1 MSGLRNSGCDSA
13 SIKIILNI
21 IMSSAEAVDEKAPRT
36 NKRGQYRKR
45 RPQNRRAAPA
55 TKDTEGA
62 AKVAEVVEANV
73 VKRERPEMVPVPAE
87 LVGKEAE
94 GTVVS
99 VIRKGKYNFGFISL
113 STGDDYDD
121 NKHPRIY
128 FNPSYLAD
136 SSLYLRRGYVV
147 KFNVSNDEEGR
158 SVAKDIDLTEA
169 GTKIKT
175 EREAIIA
182 QKRSERLQ
190 QQPKETKEVKEV
202 NEATVTRRRRE
213 PRKPR
218 EYKKITLKAQ
228 KAGSDTEKI
237 IEFALNQSIGKL
249 KSIATKELEAPIEY
263 SVFHV
268 TSENPEGVFLTKSI
282 LNKLTDNDIIRLAP
296 KPEAQ

>member
-1 MSGLRNSGCDSA
+1 M
-13 SIKIILNI
+13 
-21 IMSSAEAVDEKAPRT
+21 SAEVTENKPR
-36 NKRGQYRKR
+36 RQYRKR
-45 RPQNRRAAPA
+45 RPQNKRAQPA
-55 TKDTEGA
+55 TKDAEGA
-62 AKVAEVVEANV
+62 PKVADAAEANV
-73 VKRERPEMVPVPAE
+73 VKRERPDMVPVPQE
-87 LVGKEAE
+87 LVGKAAE

-113 STGDDYDD
+113 STGDDFDD
-121 NKHPRIY
+121 NKYPRIY

-169 GTKIKT
+169 GKKIKT

-182 QKRSERLQ
+182 QKRSERQQ
-190 QQPKETKEVKEV
+190 QQPKE
-202 NEATVTRRRRE
+202 AAVTRRRRE
-213 PRKPR
+213 PRRQR
-218 EYKKITLKAQ
+218 EYKKITLKVL
-228 KAGSDTEKI
+228 KAGSDIEKS